1 MSSIYVIRRIKK
13 EHIAMTAENV
23 KLTLSDERL
32 HIVFFVLCVTFQTD
46 YMLISEFSFIIQRL
60 FLYK

>member
-13 EHIAMTAENV
+13 EHIAENV

-32 HIVFFVLCVTFQTD
+32 HVLPSLCKLSDRLHVDLRVFFYYPAFVSL
-46 YMLISEFSFIIQRL
+46 
-60 FLYK
+60 

>member
-13 EHIAMTAENV
+13 EHIAENV

-32 HIVFFVLCVTFQTD
+32 HIVFFPLCVNFQTD
-46 YMLISEFSFIIQRL
+46 CMLISEFSFIIRRL